1 MEIANYISLTL
12 FFFPIFS
19 YPRQVLFTSWH
30 LYVYHISRSHLA
42 VFKQKTLL
50 HQRKITLLAI
60 LLVTFLGWWCSRD
73 PLNGWWPVTSQP
85 SGESKRSRRKNHLA
99 SKFSKNNQNKKNKTI
114 NKFALWWKPPRKPF
128 GQRRSPLKLLQKG
141 PLNQPTPTAGAEL
154 PPYLRLE
161 VFAPFFAPQAGG
173 ASKAPQVGYNP
184 LPC

>member
-1 MEIANYISLTL
+1 MQYTVEKCKLYFLDPV
-12 FFFPIFS
+12 FFPIFS

-85 SGESKRSRRKNHLA
+85 CGESKRSRRKNHLA
-99 SKFSKNNQNKKNKTI
+99 SKFSKNNQNQRNKTS
-114 NKFALWWKPPRKPF
+114 NLPF
-128 GQRRSPLKLLQKG
+128 DENRPLKTLRSTSQSVEAVLQKG
-141 PLNQPTPTAGAEL
+141 PL
-154 PPYLRLE
+154 
-161 VFAPFFAPQAGG
+161 
-173 ASKAPQVGYNP
+173 
-184 LPC
+184 